1 MKKIPLII
9 FALFLTNLVFAQEK
23 DMTAFQFSI
32 SDSLNYQQLKINKN
46 IVERVFHTITESLIQ
61 NGIILEP
68 DSEQKKILIAQNG
81 RNFRFSGIISKY
93 SPITGGVYTLYCNV
107 TSEENYYFRISH
119 TSSTSTLDK
128 SWSSEP
134 YSIDWLEKEDAQ
146 ELIALEMLANWDG
159 VGLNDSQERR
169 QKELL
174 GKKAQFEHEMEQQR
188 EEQRRLEKKEREKY
202 TALSFLPPVN
212 QFRSKTSKGT
222 ANGIAIV
229 SGYTVSIGGFIWST
243 VAFNGYKRSYD
254 NVSVDLTEADKA
266 RKYYKDKMDF
276 CRGGQIASGI
286 LFIGSYVYG
295 VVNALTNR
303 DTYQSCCTNVSF
315 APIAYDNGAGI
326 ALVYKF

>member
-1 MKKIPLII
+1 MKKISFII
-9 FALFLTNLVFAQEK
+9 FAFFITTVVYAQGN
-23 DMTAFQFSI
+23 DTAAFQFSI
-32 SDSLNYQQLKINKN
+32 SDSLNYQQLKISKN
-46 IVERVFHTITESLIQ
+46 IVERVFNIITESLIN
-61 NGIILEP
+61 NGFILEP
-68 DSEQKKILIAQNG
+68 DSEQKKKLIAQNG
-81 RNFRFSGIISKY
+81 RNFKFLGIISKY

-107 TSEENYYFRISH
+107 TSEDNYYFRISH
-119 TSSTSTLDK
+119 ATNTSTLDRG
-128 SWSSEP
+128 WSSGS

-146 ELIALEMLANWDG
+146 ELIALEMLAGWDG
-159 VGLNDSQERR
+159 VGLNDKQKDR
-169 QKELL
+169 QTELL
-174 GKKAQFEHEMEQQR
+174 GKKTQFEHEMKQQ
-188 EEQRRLEKKEREKY
+188 EEAQKLLEKKERGKY

-212 QFRSKTSKGT
+212 QFRSHTSKGT

-229 SGYTVSIGGFIWST
+229 SGYTVSIGGLIWST

-286 LFIGSYVYG
+286 LFLGSYVYG

-303 DTYQSCCTNVSF
+303 GTYQNHCANVSF

-326 ALVYKF
+326 ALVYNF

>member
-1 MKKIPLII
+1 MKKIILII
-9 FALFLTNLVFAQEK
+9 SAIFLSTSVFSQGK
-23 DMTAFQFSI
+23 DTAAFQFSI
-32 SDSLNYQQLKINKN
+32 SDSLNYQQLKISKN
-46 IVERVFHTITESLIQ
+46 IVEHIFNTITESLIN
-61 NGIILEP
+61 NGFILEP
-68 DSEQKKILIAQNG
+68 DSEQSKKLYAQNN
-81 RNFRFSGIISKY
+81 RNEAFTGDIPQY
-93 SPITGGVYTLYCNV
+93 SPITGGVYTFYCNE
-107 TSEENYYFRISH
+107 TSEGNYKFRISH
-119 TSSTSTLDK
+119 ATNTRALDK
-128 SWSSEP
+128 SWSSES

-146 ELIALEMLANWDG
+146 ELIALEMLAGWDE
-159 VGLNDSQERR
+159 VGLNDSQKNR
-169 QKELL
+169 QTELVD
-174 GKKAQFEHEMEQQR
+174 KKAQFELEMEQQR

-243 VAFNGYKRSYD
+243 IAFNGYKRSFD
-254 NVSVDLTEADKA
+254 NISVDLTEADKA
-266 RKYYKDKMDF
+266 RKYYKDKMDL

-303 DTYQSCCTNVSF
+303 DMYQPQRTDITF
-315 APIAYDNGAGI
+315 APVSYSNGAGI

>member
-1 MKKIPLII
+1 MKKIILVISAI
-9 FALFLTNLVFAQEK
+9 FLYNSVFSQVK
-23 DMTAFQFSI
+23 DTASFQFSI

-46 IVERVFHTITESLIQ
+46 IVEHIFNTITESLIN
-61 NGIILEP
+61 NGFILEP
-68 DSEQKKILIAQNG
+68 DSEQSKKLYAQNN
-81 RNFRFSGIISKY
+81 RNEAFTGDIPQY
-93 SPITGGVYTLYCNV
+93 SPITGGVYTFYCNV
-107 TSEENYYFRISH
+107 TSEENYYFRIGH
-119 TSSTSTLDK
+119 ATNTRAFDK

-134 YSIDWLEKEDAQ
+134 CSIDWLEKEDAQ

-188 EEQRRLEKKEREKY
+188 EEQKHLEKKEREKY

-266 RKYYKDKMDF
+266 RKYYKDKMDL

-303 DTYQSCCTNVSF
+303 DTYQSCYTNVSF